1 MAAKPKSKKDQKAMV
16 EVGNRLRTL
25 VRYPYFAGL
34 PSAKLHLLVQLCSE
48 QVFRKDESI
57 LVEGEAAH
65 SMYFIR
71 EGSAV
76 ALKGGLRGQ
85 KYGVGPDGV
94 ASSSLYVGAHA
105 TSFTQTMCAAKRRPP
120 HMQKCLRRQNY
131 SSIDRARDRAGLS
144 SRQRQTEPCSAFRID
159 ARRESSDLAR

>member
-1 MAAKPKSKKDQKAMV
+1 MAAKPKSMKDQKAMV

-94 ASSSLYVGAHA
+94 ASSSLYVGELGILKKVHA
-105 TSFTQTMCAAKRRPP
+105 QSSGPPRCAATVVAT
-120 HMQKCLRRQNY
+120 QKKTRCADSCCQ
-131 SSIDRARDRAGLS
+131 
-144 SRQRQTEPCSAFRID
+144 SAHG
-159 ARRESSDLAR
+159 